1 MPYFLSFQSILYR
14 NGVKV
19 ANRTGEEGVK
29 VWEAVTAYC
38 PSQPGFTFVPL
49 IHFCLKAE
57 IHRGTPNLHPQ
68 GPEKPAS
75 GYSCRQSVAWQTIE
89 SESEVT
95 QLCLTL
101 CDPMDC
107 SLPGSTVHGIF
118 QARYWSGLP
127 FPSWQTITHRYRRD
141 LETEKGLILSDP

>member
-75 GYSCRQSVAWQTIE
+75 GYSCRQSVA
-89 SESEVT
+89 
-95 QLCLTL
+95 
-101 CDPMDC
+101 
-107 SLPGSTVHGIF
+107 
-118 QARYWSGLP
+118 
-127 FPSWQTITHRYRRD
+127 
-141 LETEKGLILSDP
+141 